1 MSLAFHDRYDFR
13 ILEVE
18 RLTTFGVNIGQDNPI
33 IDVQERT
40 KMTSFG
46 DFDRL
51 FASVKDEPDSSSITT
66 LSLFFLALI
75 FM

>member
-1 MSLAFHDRYDFR
+1 M
-13 ILEVE
+13 
-18 RLTTFGVNIGQDNPI
+18 TTFGVNIGQDNPI

-51 FASVKDEPDSSSITT
+51 FASVTDDPVTPKPEPDASPITT
-66 LSLFFLALI
+66 LSFFFLALI

>member
-1 MSLAFHDRYDFR
+1 
-13 ILEVE
+13 
-18 RLTTFGVNIGQDNPI
+18 LTTFGVNIGQDDPI

-46 DFDRL
+46 DFERL
-51 FASVKDEPDSSSITT
+51 FASVTDVPVTPEPDASPITT
-66 LSLFFLALI
+66 LSLFILALI